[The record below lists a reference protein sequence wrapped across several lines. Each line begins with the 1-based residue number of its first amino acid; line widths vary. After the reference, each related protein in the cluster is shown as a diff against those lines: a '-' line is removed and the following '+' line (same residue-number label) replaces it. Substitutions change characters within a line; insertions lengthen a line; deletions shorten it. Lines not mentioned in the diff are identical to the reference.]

1 MQALVGA
8 LLVAIALAASGITV
22 FIDEESAVVYFEA
35 VPNSS
40 PLRLALFVESE
51 DPLNVVSG
59 TIVFP
64 ANRLAVSV
72 AKPEDTFVDVWLV
85 DPEVDT
91 EKGEVHFAGGSSS
104 KTGLT
109 ERGKILELTITSS
122 SNQYADLQLKDLET
136 FGRDGRGTALK
147 TGGRTYVVVGETN
160 ITPSGS
166 GGGGASEVRS
176 VLVDRADLN
185 KDGGVGLSDVSIL
198 LLSMVSD
205 YDSQYDLNSDGA
217 VGLGDFSALITV
229 YGKNVSPETPERK

>member
-40 PLRLALFVESE
+40 PLTLALFVESE

-64 ANRLAVSV
+64 ADRLAVSV
-72 AKPEDTFVDVWLV
+72 TKPEDSFVDVWLV
-85 DPEVDT
+85 EPNVDT
-91 EKGEVHFAGGSSS
+91 EKGEIHFAGGSSS

-122 SNQYADLQLKDLET
+122 SKKYADLQLKDLET

-160 ITPSGS
+160 FTPS
-166 GGGGASEVRS
+166 GGGGGAEVRS

-205 YDSQYDLNSDGA
+205 YDSHYDLNSDGA

-229 YGKNVSPETPERK
+229 FGKNVSPEVKERN